1 MTVET
6 KDTILPT
13 TANREVSRRMKSRME
28 VQQMLQLHREGNS
41 PHRIAVLLGCSRTTV
56 VRYIRLGQWQPPERP
71 PGRLATLEGWL
82 EDCFVQHQGNADV
95 VRQEL
100 RRQHG
105 IEVSLRT
112 VERAVQP
119 LRRRLQAALYASVR
133 FESLPGEQMQID
145 FGTKRVA
152 IGGSMQPVHLF
163 VATLGYSR
171 RQFAAAYPDQSQ
183 RSWMDGMERAFRHF
197 GGVPRTV
204 LMDNAKALV
213 NRARVADRETEF
225 HSRLLAFA
233 RHWGFR
239 PRACRPHR
247 AQTKGKDERSVGYVK
262 HNALAGRTFGSWGE
276 LDRHLQNWLHTV
288 ADPRIHGSTG
298 ETPQERFVWERPL
311 LTPVADH
318 PSFGSPVE
326 LTRKVSR
333 DCVVALD
340 TNQYSVPWTLVG
352 DTVRLSVTDA
362 TVRVYH
368 GSELVACHGR
378 RHDRHRRVI
387 DRNHFAG
394 LGDTARAPVIVPSD
408 PELVRPLQQYEEL
421 LGGSLT

>member
-1 MTVET
+1 
-6 KDTILPT
+6 
-13 TANREVSRRMKSRME
+13 MKSRME

-56 VRYIRLGQWQPPERP
+56 VRYIRLGKWQPPERP
-71 PGRLATLEGWL
+71 PGRLAKLEGWL

-100 RRQHG
+100 RRHHG

-197 GGVPRTV
+197 GG
-204 LMDNAKALV
+204 
-213 NRARVADRETEF
+213 
-225 HSRLLAFA
+225 
-233 RHWGFR
+233 
-239 PRACRPHR
+239 
-247 AQTKGKDERSVGYVK
+247 
-262 HNALAGRTFGSWGE
+262 
-276 LDRHLQNWLHTV
+276 
-288 ADPRIHGSTG
+288 
-298 ETPQERFVWERPL
+298 
-311 LTPVADH
+311 
-318 PSFGSPVE
+318 
-326 LTRKVSR
+326 
-333 DCVVALD
+333 
-340 TNQYSVPWTLVG
+340 
-352 DTVRLSVTDA
+352 RLSEIPCM
-362 TVRVYH
+362 R
-368 GSELVACHGR
+368 
-378 RHDRHRRVI
+378 
-387 DRNHFAG
+387 
-394 LGDTARAPVIVPSD
+394 
-408 PELVRPLQQYEEL
+408 
-421 LGGSLT
+421 